1 MSFDVVTLSPELEV
15 RDAMV
20 LLTRHHVSGA
30 PVAAGGTVLGV
41 VSATDLLEFAT
52 AAAPGPAYRDEQA
65 QAELAEP
72 DEWEEGDEPPSTYFS
87 EGWPDAGA
95 EVTERIE
102 HPQGPEWDALA
113 GHTVAEVMTRS
124 LCSVG
129 PDDPVGVAAGYL
141 LRAGVHRVLVVDG
154 RRLLGILT
162 TTDFVRAV
170 AEERLG
176 DAKTRDQKRRRT

>member
-1 MSFDVVTLSPELEV
+1 M
-15 RDAMV
+15 AI
-20 LLTRHHVSGA
+20 LTRYHVSGA
-30 PVAAGGTVLGV
+30 PVVAGGTVLGV

-52 AAAPGPAYRDEQA
+52 AAAPVPAYRDEQTE
-65 QAELAEP
+65 AELAEP
-72 DEWEEGDEPPSTYFS
+72 EEWEEGNEPPSNYFS
-87 EGWPDAGA
+87 EWWPDAGA

-129 PDDPVGVAAGYL
+129 PDDPVGLAAGYL
-141 LRAGVHRVLVVDG
+141 LRAGVHRALVVDE

-162 TTDFVRAV
+162 TSNFVRAV
-170 AEERLG
+170 AQGQLG
-176 DAKTRDQKRRRT
+176 DARARG